1 VTSSTRNLTGCR
13 EAATRAHQRRRR
25 QVSRLR
31 ELRLPSVRE
40 ARSGPQP
47 SSFLLR
53 SWPSRT
59 QSGSWSRV
67 RAAPTHD
74 SVVDRDRVQGH
85 ASVLR
90 AAGGSDGQEDLVP
103 PLVRS
108 AQRRLREHRSASL
121 SPRFRA
127 GLPLR
132 GHDSCLHSHDPTARE
147 NGISDLR
154 IAAVVSLTGSPALG
168 LQRGVGNCGRKPRL
182 AQSAPA
188 DQVIPVRSRP
198 PMPLL
203 SWEAVPDPGSGH
215 EAENSVTELPQ

>member
-132 GHDSCLHSHDPTARE
+132 GHDSCLADVRLSSRPQAAPE
-147 NGISDLR
+147 NRLRRFITKDALEYITGPLKATRSRRHRNGSGIALR
-154 IAAVVSLTGSPALG
+154 ALTGP
-168 LQRGVGNCGRKPRL
+168 
-182 AQSAPA
+182 
-188 DQVIPVRSRP
+188 PVR
-198 PMPLL
+198 
-203 SWEAVPDPGSGH
+203 A
-215 EAENSVTELPQ
+215 